1 MSRIAKKTI
10 PVPAKTEVTVSGNV
24 VRVKGPLGE
33 ASRIF
38 RPEVISIEV
47 SEEGVTLK
55 PVKPTLEAE
64 SLWGTYAS
72 HVKNMLAGVHT
83 LYQKTLVIEGIG
95 FKGEVQGNNIVFGL
109 GFSHPVK
116 MPIPSGLKVTSEK
129 NIITISGVDNETVG
143 QFAAVVRDLK
153 KPEPY
158 KGKGIRYS
166 DEVILRKEG
175 KKSAV

>member
-10 PVPAKTEVTVSGNV
+10 PVPEKTEVTVSGNI

-33 ASRIF
+33 ISRTF

-47 SEEGVTLK
+47 SPEGVTLK
-55 PVKPTLEAE
+55 PVKMTLEAE
-64 SLWGTYAS
+64 SLWGTCAS
-72 HVKNMLAGVHT
+72 HLKNMLAGVHT

-95 FKGEVQGNNIVFGL
+95 FKGEVQGNNVVFGL

-116 MPIPSGLKVTSEK
+116 VAIPSGLKVTSEK
-129 NIITISGVDNETVG
+129 NIITISGMDIEAVG
-143 QFAAVVRDLK
+143 QFAATLRDLK
-153 KPEPY
+153 RPEPY

-166 DEVILRKEG
+166 NEVILRKEG